1 MGGRVCLPPLL
12 LFERLLLLDLCLGGL
27 HSFRNHDPRRVEFR
41 PKEGK
46 LTHKVDCFVS
56 LVFERLRLPDP
67 YLDGLGRFLACHPRR
82 LEFRPEGRKFTRKG
96 VCPSSLLIKRLS

>member
-1 MGGRVCLPPLL
+1 
-12 LFERLLLLDLCLGGL
+12 
-27 HSFRNHDPRRVEFR
+27 
-41 PKEGK
+41 
-46 LTHKVDCFVS
+46 
-56 LVFERLRLPDP
+56 LRLSDP